1 MMSTCFL
8 QTQAVFFHSRRAGH
22 EVSHPLSALGF
33 EYLTRIQIDINS
45 KPSLNEMQ
53 PYNLISNVKYLD

>member
-22 EVSHPLSALGF
+22 EVSHPLSALGL
-33 EYLTRIQIDINS
+33 ENLTRIQIDINS
-45 KPSLNEMQ
+45 QPSPNEMQ
-53 PYNLISNVKYLD
+53 PYNP

>member
-33 EYLTRIQIDINS
+33 ENLTRIQMDINS
-45 KPSLNEMQ
+45 KPSPNEMQ
-53 PYNLISNVKYLD
+53 PLQSISDVKYLD